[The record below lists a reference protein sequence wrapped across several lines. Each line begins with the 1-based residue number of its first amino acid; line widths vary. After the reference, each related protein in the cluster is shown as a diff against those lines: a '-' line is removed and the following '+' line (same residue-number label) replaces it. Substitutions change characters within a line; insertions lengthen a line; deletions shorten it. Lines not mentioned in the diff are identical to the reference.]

1 MLRVFYFS
9 FFDSHFL
16 KVIFIMAKMQKSFSH
31 SDLSEKSQDWIAQ
44 FRHHLKGSAQ
54 VKCFSS
60 RNTSVG
66 RYRTMRM
73 RRFGRSRKSAD
84 IPTLIIPPLAVHDAG
99 FVDLYAGNSLIET
112 LLNAGHD
119 AIHLADWR
127 KLTPDS
133 AEQSIDACMS
143 DLAIAIDDLGG
154 RVNLVGLSL
163 GGLFALLLAARFP
176 GKVEKLV
183 LAGTPVDMDA
193 QLSLLTYHAGKL
205 QTLPRNLVAAED
217 WLAPMAINKTT
228 ELSGLDAMQRDP
240 GSFSRKDLDAL
251 AAFGAWAQRKGD
263 LSASYLRDLLM
274 RIIKGNEMAKGE
286 FKVLGR
292 CIDLKNIRAALFVL
306 AGARDEIA
314 PRRQAL
320 RVLDLVGTPKARK
333 RAVTVE
339 AGHLALFMGR
349 KTLSREWRMIAG
361 WLQSQAP
368 RAQKAA

>member
-1 MLRVFYFS
+1 
-9 FFDSHFL
+9 
-16 KVIFIMAKMQKSFSH
+16 
-31 SDLSEKSQDWIAQ
+31 
-44 FRHHLKGSAQ
+44 
-54 VKCFSS
+54 
-60 RNTSVG
+60 
-66 RYRTMRM
+66 
-73 RRFGRSRKSAD
+73 
-84 IPTLIIPPLAVHDAG
+84 
-99 FVDLYAGNSLIET
+99 
-112 LLNAGHD
+112 
-119 AIHLADWR
+119 
-127 KLTPDS
+127 
-133 AEQSIDACMS
+133 
-143 DLAIAIDDLGG
+143 
-154 RVNLVGLSL
+154 
-163 GGLFALLLAARFP
+163 
-176 GKVEKLV
+176 
-183 LAGTPVDMDA
+183 MDA

-333 RAVTVE
+333 RALTVE